1 MRIRGIFYFSGS
13 FPMNFMKKAFLIFM
27 GFQCVMLLVMT
38 LLSMLHG
45 HTFLQFLS
53 LGAIVVFGVKQL
65 NRLSIARAAAK
76 AAAQNANNATSPAAN
91 AAPAQSAAPAPS
103 PAPAPAGAS
112 KPNKP
117 VYSKKSVVVAFK
129 PQP

>member
-1 MRIRGIFYFSGS
+1 MRIRGIFYFSAS
-13 FPMNFMKKAFLIFM
+13 FPMNFMKKAFLFFM
-27 GFQCVMLLVMT
+27 GFQCVMLLLT
-38 LLSMLHG
+38 QLLSMLHG

-65 NRLSIARAAAK
+65 NRLSRSRAAAK

-91 AAPAQSAAPAPS
+91 AAPAPS
-103 PAPAPAGAS
+103 TAPAPAGAA
-112 KPNKP
+112 KPKKP
-117 VYSKKSVVVAFK
+117 AYSKKSVVVAFK